1 MDHVYTLD
9 TIIEEAL
16 NDKRNE
22 LEEQIVTNV
31 TYIYNTYLTNL
42 KNSLKAQIQKYFVNI
57 LEVYDHQYNA
67 SITYFN
73 SMVGSNGTI
82 TEISVAEQIQNVF
95 KDFIS
100 EVKKVYTNSSLSDE
114 IAIAQNKK
122 IDEGIN
128 ILTVYSDENSK
139 LLENLNTF
147 IEEANKRYVDEQ
159 LEFKANIESAFVKG
173 YNKTIIDFL
182 NGEGINLL
190 NSIYEQDYESTI
202 NHTFNYLTEEVENIK
217 DYMLVLM
224 ESSDL
229 KLLAKRLTSALK
241 VIYSDVNDEF
251 KQVIPIQVT
260 NIVYKKILSFEN
272 EVLNK
277 IPEIFISK
285 LKTQLASSDF
295 KVNMQNNQRVLGLI
309 PKSFSQGFNA
319 NLTTYLKD
327 MLDIQSLDN
336 IRSLYKTKVDTDLDV
351 LSTLMIEIN
360 DLIGDTAS
368 KKSQG
373 QTTEDSLSAIDVYE
387 EYADVVSAYNSEF
400 IIEESEDKKNN
411 IGQFFTDY
419 LLKDIQSIRT
429 GFEEQI
435 EIGEIQV
442 EEAMSNYRKVNV
454 YANVKTELESKKIS
468 NIVSSV
474 NDKINQTMNLLPK
487 TILEIFEKGLKEL
500 DNKCKDLSVEGLK
513 LKKRNRNLKEYNLNN
528 VFAYIKYA
536 YNNYLEFNK
545 TIFTNPKFVG
555 IRTKEGSFYNKLSNS
570 LLHLDDYFFTYEYLI
585 QEYTSLGT
593 FTESYRVQSVNIN
606 NYIRNYLQVQSTKI
620 DNTVNL
626 IKLNVRNSW
635 NSIKQNIDSS
645 IKNALDTQFERLLKD
660 ITSLP
665 DYNQSIDNI
674 VLNQLIEPINVYDNK
689 QQLLFTINLETIAND
704 MRYGYSIKPDKVD
717 NMYNFDVKLYTTG
730 GLGVRIST
738 EIGDFYKGE
747 FKGTLGSGEIG
758 IHPYY
763 YLSDKSVEVEAYYLS
778 SESNYLSLWQEFNF
792 DSLTF
797 DIDIEANITVQEKA
811 PIKFNKIYRHIAKEL

>member
-1 MDHVYTLD
+1 
-9 TIIEEAL
+9 
-16 NDKRNE
+16 
-22 LEEQIVTNV
+22 
-31 TYIYNTYLTNL
+31 
-42 KNSLKAQIQKYFVNI
+42 
-57 LEVYDHQYNA
+57 
-67 SITYFN
+67 
-73 SMVGSNGTI
+73 
-82 TEISVAEQIQNVF
+82 
-95 KDFIS
+95 
-100 EVKKVYTNSSLSDE
+100 
-114 IAIAQNKK
+114 
-122 IDEGIN
+122 
-128 ILTVYSDENSK
+128 
-139 LLENLNTF
+139 
-147 IEEANKRYVDEQ
+147 
-159 LEFKANIESAFVKG
+159 
-173 YNKTIIDFL
+173 
-182 NGEGINLL
+182 
-190 NSIYEQDYESTI
+190 
-202 NHTFNYLTEEVENIK
+202 
-217 DYMLVLM
+217 
-224 ESSDL
+224 
-229 KLLAKRLTSALK
+229 
-241 VIYSDVNDEF
+241 
-251 KQVIPIQVT
+251 
-260 NIVYKKILSFEN
+260 
-272 EVLNK
+272 
-277 IPEIFISK
+277 
-285 LKTQLASSDF
+285 
-295 KVNMQNNQRVLGLI
+295 
-309 PKSFSQGFNA
+309 
-319 NLTTYLKD
+319 
-327 MLDIQSLDN
+327 MLDLQSLDN

-373 QTTEDSLSAIDVYE
+373 QTTDDSLTAIEVYE
-387 EYADVVSAYNSEF
+387 EYADVVSAYKSEF

-419 LLKDIQSIRT
+419 LLKDIKSIRT
-429 GFEEQI
+429 GFEQQI
-435 EIGEIQV
+435 KIGEIQV
-442 EEAMSNYRKVNV
+442 EAAMNNYRKVNV
-454 YANVKTELESKKIS
+454 YDNVTTELENKKIS
-468 NIVSSV
+468 TITTRV
-474 NDKINQTMNLLPK
+474 NNEINQTMNILPDK
-487 TILEIFEKGLKEL
+487 ILEIFENGLKEL

-555 IRTKEGSFYNKLSNS
+555 IRTKEGSFYNTLSNS

-585 QEYTSLGT
+585 QEYTSLET

-665 DYNQSIDNI
+665 ENNQSIDNI

-747 FKGTLGSGEIG
+747 FKGTLGSGDIG

-763 YLSDKSVEVEAYYLS
+763 YLSDKSVEVEAYYKS

-792 DSLTF
+792 DSLVVN
-797 DIDIEANITVQEKA
+797 IDIQVNVTVHQTA
-811 PIKFNKIYRHIAKEL
+811 PVVFNKVYRHVEKEL

>member
-1 MDHVYTLD
+1 M
-9 TIIEEAL
+9 
-16 NDKRNE
+16 NN
-22 LEEQIVTNV
+22 
-31 TYIYNTYLTNL
+31 
-42 KNSLKAQIQKYFVNI
+42 
-57 LEVYDHQYNA
+57 
-67 SITYFN
+67 
-73 SMVGSNGTI
+73 
-82 TEISVAEQIQNVF
+82 
-95 KDFIS
+95 
-100 EVKKVYTNSSLSDE
+100 
-114 IAIAQNKK
+114 
-122 IDEGIN
+122 
-128 ILTVYSDENSK
+128 YS
-139 LLENLNTF
+139 
-147 IEEANKRYVDEQ
+147 
-159 LEFKANIESAFVKG
+159 
-173 YNKTIIDFL
+173 
-182 NGEGINLL
+182 
-190 NSIYEQDYESTI
+190 
-202 NHTFNYLTEEVENIK
+202 
-217 DYMLVLM
+217 
-224 ESSDL
+224 
-229 KLLAKRLTSALK
+229 
-241 VIYSDVNDEF
+241 
-251 KQVIPIQVT
+251 
-260 NIVYKKILSFEN
+260 
-272 EVLNK
+272 
-277 IPEIFISK
+277 
-285 LKTQLASSDF
+285 
-295 KVNMQNNQRVLGLI
+295 
-309 PKSFSQGFNA
+309 
-319 NLTTYLKD
+319 
-327 MLDIQSLDN
+327 
-336 IRSLYKTKVDTDLDV
+336 
-351 LSTLMIEIN
+351 
-360 DLIGDTAS
+360 
-368 KKSQG
+368 
-373 QTTEDSLSAIDVYE
+373 
-387 EYADVVSAYNSEF
+387 
-400 IIEESEDKKNN
+400 
-411 IGQFFTDY
+411 
-419 LLKDIQSIRT
+419 
-429 GFEEQI
+429 
-435 EIGEIQV
+435 
-442 EEAMSNYRKVNV
+442 KVNV

-487 TILEIFEKGLKEL
+487 TILEIFENGLKEL
-500 DNKCKDLSVEGLK
+500 ENKCKGLSVEGLK

-528 VFAYIKYA
+528 IFAYIKYA

-555 IRTKEGSFYNKLSNS
+555 IRTKEGSFYNTLSNS

-593 FTESYRVQSVNIN
+593 FTDSYRVQSIRIN
-606 NYIRNYLQVQSTKI
+606 NYIRNFLQEQSTKI

-660 ITSLP
+660 ITLLP
-665 DYNQSIDNI
+665 ENNQSIDNI

-689 QQLLFTINLETIAND
+689 QQLLFTINLETLAND